1 MESVAA
7 PLRCS
12 QPGWLAGRI
21 YLGAFSDGDDDRKE
35 GILYDILIYIYI
47 YITNCIILCIYI
59 YPRWVCL
66 KVNTIRTES
75 MMIIH

>member
-1 MESVAA
+1 MGPTSRDTTMESVAA
-7 PLRCS
+7 PLRGS

-59 YPRWVCL
+59 S
-66 KVNTIRTES
+66 KVGLS
-75 MMIIH
+75 

>member
-1 MESVAA
+1 MGPTSRDTTMESVAA

-47 YITNCIILCIYI
+47 YIYNQLYHTMYIYI
-59 YPRWVCL
+59 S
-66 KVNTIRTES
+66 KVGLS
-75 MMIIH
+75 

>member
-1 MESVAA
+1 MGPTSRDTTMESVAA

-47 YITNCIILCIYI
+47 YI
-59 YPRWVCL
+59 
-66 KVNTIRTES
+66 
-75 MMIIH
+75 